1 VTIEACREIGKC
13 LESRDAAHPVQTGAI
28 STLGVVSIE
37 NATDVP
43 GMSESRG
50 LFGLK
55 SPACYVRRASH
66 PAPRRS
72 TAFWARVRV
81 TLQGSRPRVGCAAA
95 LALILGAA
103 ISVPGAAA
111 DSHAGSI
118 QAYGLNDSGQ
128 LGVATGN
135 GTDAANPLPT
145 VLDLPSTGVTRMAV
159 GFRHS
164 LVVRSGDLY
173 AFGSNEFGQL
183 GTAVNSGTK
192 TANPTP
198 VRVTLPGAVG
208 RVTEV
213 AAGSEHSLAVTESGQ
228 LYAFGLNQSGQLG
241 VPAGSDTYG
250 PNPLPAL
257 VTLPGQVGGVVQVAA
272 GSFHSLALTASG
284 QLYGFGDN
292 FYAQA
297 GTTTGNGTGDA
308 NPTPALV
315 MLPGQ
320 VGAITDIAA
329 GNYDGMALTA
339 SGQLYTF
346 GINYYGKLGRPDN
359 VGTIKPNLPAPAILP
374 ASAGGVTL
382 VGDGGSHTLVETTS
396 GQLYAF
402 GFNSHGQVG
411 APPSND
417 TAPVPVALPEHAQGV
432 VTHLAAGQRHSV
444 IVMSSGAAYAFG
456 SNRYGQLGSKVNAGT
471 DAANPAPTYMEGFLG
486 TKIGAVA
493 EGADANHALLLV
505 SDLSI
510 FEHSYQNYQEA
521 RVGVRYRANVYT
533 AGGTEPMRWSAAGLP
548 PGLTFDAAKLI
559 IDGTP
564 TRHGLFEAAITVSDA
579 NGTVVTDTFQI
590 NVQPKLK
597 PPLIRGR
604 FTQSAIK
611 WRAGRAFPKVV
622 ATAKAPA
629 GKGGLPVGTRFS
641 FRLDRPARL
650 TLAFTT
656 ITVGRRVEGHGCVV
670 KTAGNAGKPSC
681 TRDVAEGS
689 VRVHAR
695 PGMNHVRF
703 EGRLKA
709 GRKLGPGVHTVSL
722 HADGYDGY
730 GYYSNPREFT
740 IVPA

>member
-1 VTIEACREIGKC
+1 MPSLLR
-13 LESRDAAHPVQTGAI
+13 
-28 STLGVVSIE
+28 
-37 NATDVP
+37 
-43 GMSESRG
+43 
-50 LFGLK
+50 
-55 SPACYVRRASH
+55 
-66 PAPRRS
+66 
-72 TAFWARVRV
+72 
-81 TLQGSRPRVGCAAA
+81 GSRATALRAAA
-95 LALILGAA
+95 LALVVVATICASGT
-103 ISVPGAAA
+103 AA
-111 DSHAGSI
+111 DSHYGDI
-118 QAYGLNDSGQ
+118 LAYGRNDVGQ
-128 LGVATGN
+128 LGVAAGS
-135 GTDAANPLPT
+135 GSDAPNPKPT
-145 VLDLPSTGVTRMAV
+145 EIALSGGVARMAV
-159 GFRHS
+159 GSGHS
-164 LVVRSGDLY
+164 LAVTTSGSLY

-192 TANPTP
+192 TPNPTP
-198 VRVTLPGAVG
+198 ERVVLPGQVGAV
-208 RVTEV
+208 TQV
-213 AAGSEHSLAVTESGQ
+213 AAGGYHSLVVTESGQ
-228 LYAFGLNQSGQLG
+228 LYAFGLNHSGQLG
-241 VPAGSDTYG
+241 TTAGSESYS
-250 PNPLPAL
+250 PNPVPVL

-417 TAPVPVALPEHAQGV
+417 TAPVPVALPDHAQGV

-656 ITVGRRVEGHGCVV
+656 ITVGRRVEGHGCMA
-670 KTAGNAGKPSC
+670 KTAGNAGKPRC
-681 TRDVAEGS
+681 TREVAEGS

-740 IVPA
+740 IVRA